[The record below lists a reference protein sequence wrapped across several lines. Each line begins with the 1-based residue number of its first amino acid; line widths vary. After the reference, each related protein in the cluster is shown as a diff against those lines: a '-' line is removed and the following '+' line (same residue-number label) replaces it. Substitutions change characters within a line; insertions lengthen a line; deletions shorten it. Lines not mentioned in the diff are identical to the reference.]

1 MKKFS
6 ICQRNKNQGSKI
18 WYLREFDTD
27 SHKIKYKSLNT
38 TKKYEAEKALEHTKQ
53 KIYLNPNIE
62 KIESLPHL
70 QNLANQWLDYTSN
83 ANRQTTFISYNC
95 WIKIFLNFCKQNNIT
110 RFNEF
115 TSIHAHRIINENQ
128 DLKQSSRHN
137 ERAVLR
143 TFFNWIIST
152 YDIEHKNVFSRIK
165 MPKTASHKNE
175 FWTME
180 QIKNILDNETNEN
193 IRMCFAFMA
202 YAGLRINETL
212 NLKWQNITDST
223 LEIIN
228 GKGGKNAILP
238 ISKLLKNEIEKFKKN
253 HQNKTEK
260 ILKVNKQTAREH
272 LFKICTK
279 LDLDGFKNPHK
290 FRHSFASNLLRNGA
304 NIIAVSKLMRHTN
317 PSMTLNIYSHVL
329 PSDLN
334 QTLELLDK

>member
-6 ICQRNKNQGSKI
+6 ICQRNKSQGSKI

-27 SHKIKYKSLNT
+27 THRIKYKSLDT
-38 TKKYEAEKALEHTKQ
+38 TKKYEAEKALDYTKQ
-53 KIYLNPNIE
+53 KIFLNPNLE

-95 WIKIFLNFCKQNNIT
+95 WIKIFLDFCKQNNIS
-110 RFNEF
+110 RFDEF
-115 TSIHAHRIINENQ
+115 TSIHAHKIINENQ
-128 DLKQSSRHN
+128 ELKQSSRHN

-143 TFFNWIIST
+143 TFFNWVIST
-152 YDIEHKNVFSRIK
+152 YDLDIKNVFSRIK
-165 MPKTASHKNE
+165 MPKTSSIKNE

-180 QIKNILDNETNEN
+180 QIKKIIDTESNEN

-212 NLKWQNITDST
+212 NLKWQNITDNT
-223 LEIIN
+223 LEVIN
-228 GKGGKNAILP
+228 GKGGKNAVLP
-238 ISKLLKNEIEKFKKN
+238 ISRPLKNELEKFKRG
-253 HQNKTEK
+253 TEKDTDK

-272 LFKICTK
+272 LQKICSK
-279 LDLDGFKNPHK
+279 LNLDGFKNPHK

-304 NIIAVSKLMRHTN
+304 NIIAVSKLMRHAN

-329 PSDLN
+329 PNDLN